1 MIDNLTST
9 TSFTRGST
17 LGRYRLV
24 ERIGEGG
31 MGEVWRAH
39 DTNLDRDVAIKLLH
53 RAGDEKSRERFRREA
68 MVLSRLSHPGVATIF
83 DFDSREG
90 FDFLVMEYVP
100 GGTLAS
106 RVAQGPLT
114 VDEVL
119 RYGTAIADGLES
131 AHKSGFLHRDL
142 KPGNVVISG
151 HDHPKILDFGIALL
165 LNSGEGVPRITQ
177 AGMALG
183 SIPYMSPEQLFG
195 GADDERADIYSFGV
209 MLYEMATGRLPFIK
223 DRPEALMYAI
233 INNAAPSVR
242 SIRPDIPPAL
252 ERLIEDCMRKDP
264 SHRPASAGEVAAELR
279 RLLDGSR
286 SMEMAQPARSAI
298 HSIAVLPLRNI
309 SGDASQE
316 YFVAGMTEQ
325 IISDLSRI
333 KALRVISRTSAM
345 KYKDT
350 TLSLPEVAR
359 ELNVDAVLEGSALLV
374 GNRVRAIMQLVRARD
389 EETLW
394 SDRYDRNIEDVLM
407 LQSELADTVVKEIA
421 VQLTP
426 SEASSLA
433 AEPRAIKPEA
443 YEEFLKSRHS
453 TFTGS
458 REGIEL
464 GLRHAKR
471 ALAIDPNFAL
481 AWSALADCHII
492 RALRGIAPYAEAGG
506 EAIAAAN
513 RALELDPSLGDAT
526 ASLGII
532 QVYTGHLHEGITT
545 LRKAIQLNPG
555 HSMAH
560 NILARA
566 LISLDRQA
574 DALTEAKKALALD
587 PLSVLNQNSVGD
599 AYYFAR
605 QYEQAVLAYRM
616 SLEIDARF
624 DGAHTDLARALE
636 ALGRFDEARAECIEA
651 RRLAGGMIGPLFAI
665 AHLEAAAGNEAEARR
680 ILKELIESRS
690 SRVVS
695 AYGIASVH
703 ASLGDADEAFRWL
716 DVAIDEGASGLLML
730 RVHPRL
736 DPIRKDPRYW
746 PLVKKLGLAD

>member
-1 MIDNLTST
+1 
-9 TSFTRGST
+9 
-17 LGRYRLV
+17 
-24 ERIGEGG
+24 

-39 DTNLDRDVAIKLLH
+39 DSNLDRDVAIKLLH

-83 DFDSREG
+83 DFDSRDG

-106 RVAQGPLT
+106 RVARGPLP
-114 VDEVL
+114 VEEIF
-119 RYGTAIADGLES
+119 RYGTAIAEALES

-142 KPGNVVISG
+142 KPGNIVISG

-165 LNSGEGVPRITQ
+165 LKGGEGVPRITQ

-195 GADDERADIYSFGV
+195 NADDARVDIYALGV

-233 INNAAPSVR
+233 INSAAPSVR
-242 SIRPDIPPAL
+242 SIRPEIPSSL
-252 ERLIEDCMRKDP
+252 ESLIEACMRKDP
-264 SHRPASAGEVAAELR
+264 AHRPASAGEVALELH
-279 RLLDGSR
+279 RLMEGTR
-286 SMEMAQPARSAI
+286 SSEMAQPYRDRI

-309 SGDASQE
+309 SGDPAQE

-350 TLSLPEVAR
+350 SLSLPEVAR

-426 SEASSLA
+426 SEATSFA
-433 AEPRAIKPEA
+433 ATPRPVNREA
-443 YEEFLKSRHS
+443 YDQFLQGRHS
-453 TFTGS
+453 SFSGT

-464 GLRHAKR
+464 GMRHAKR
-471 ALAIDPNFAL
+471 ALEIDPTFAL
-481 AWSALADCHII
+481 AWASLAECHLL
-492 RALRGIAPYAEAGG
+492 RALRGMAPYEETMAES
-506 EAIAAAN
+506 AAAAKH
-513 RALELDPSLGDAT
+513 ALGLDPLLSDAH
-526 ASLGII
+526 ASLGF
-532 QVYTGHLHEGITT
+532 VEFYTLHVREGID
-545 LRKAIQLNPG
+545 RIRRAIELNPG
-555 HSMAH
+555 HAMAH
-560 NILARA
+560 TILSRA
-566 LISLDRQA
+566 LI
-574 DALTEAKKALALD
+574 ALERHDEALAEAQKAAALD
-587 PLSVLNQNSVGD
+587 PLAILNQNTVGD

-605 QYEQAVLAYRM
+605 EYEKALLVYKIA
-616 SLEIDARF
+616 LEIDPRF
-624 DGAHTDLARALE
+624 DGSHSDLGRALE
-636 ALGRFDEARAECIEA
+636 ALGRFDEARAECNEA
-651 RRLAGGMIGPLFAI
+651 RRLAGPTI
-665 AHLEAAAGNEAEARR
+665 AAPTFGVAHVEAAAGNEVEARR
-680 ILKELIESRS
+680 LLKELIDARE

-695 AYGIASVH
+695 SYGIASLYV
-703 ASLGDADEAFRWL
+703 SLGDIDEGFRWL
-716 DVAIDEGASGLLML
+716 DIAAREGASGLFMV

-736 DPIRKDPRYW
+736 DPIRNDPRYW
-746 PLVKKLGLAD
+746 PLVTKLGLAD